1 MSERQAPKKCSC
13 GTGISERQGNFV
25 YYGCGSVASKPD
37 KSNPSF
43 FSTCP
48 KQARKRDK
56 FNMTRLL
63 INGSLQI
70 DSGANLMWVSKRR

>member
-1 MSERQAPKKCSC
+1 MSERKAPLKCTC
-13 GTGISERQGNFV
+13 GKGISERKDNFV
-25 YYGCGSVASKPD
+25 YYGCGSVASMPD

-56 FNMTRLL
+56 FNMTKRLVT
-63 INGSLQI
+63 GALQI
-70 DSGANLMWVSKRR
+70 DSGANLMWVTKQR

>member
-13 GTGISERQGNFV
+13 GTGISKRHGNFV
-25 YYGCGSVASKPD
+25 YYGCGSVATKPD
-37 KSNPSF
+37 KSNQAI

-48 KQARKRDK
+48 KQARKRAK
-56 FNMTRLL
+56 FDMTKLL

-70 DSGANLMWVSKRR
+70 DSGAKLMWVSKRK